1 MSKKIIIDGMTC
13 NHCVKNVKENLEAL
27 DGITKVEVKVGEA
40 NVDGSISD
48 EQIKDTIEDLGF
60 DILSIE

>member
-13 NHCVKNVKENLEAL
+13 NHCVKNVKENLEVL

-40 NVDGSISD
+40 EIEGSISD

-60 DILSIE
+60 DVISIK